1 MAFRASAIGFI
12 RLQPVILPSE
22 DISTMI
28 VYDKGVTASLRLYM
42 WLR

>member
-1 MAFRASAIGFI
+1 MAFRTSAIAVI

-28 VYDKGVTASLRLYM
+28 VYDKGVTA
-42 WLR
+42 